1 MIKKSDFLDEY
12 VEIIFQKCSTALE
25 YHHIEPLFVY
35 NILFKIFSIDI
46 SPPLNTKMLYLFII
60 LLVSIYISEAS

>member
-25 YHHIEPLFVY
+25 YHHIEPLFVFVY

-46 SPPLNTKMLYLFII
+46 SPPLNTKCC
-60 LLVSIYISEAS
+60 IYS